1 MSIKGNFYGKD
12 RAAAERDADRL
23 NARNDGSSYE
33 VFPSM
38 QHGGYQ
44 IAVYRDSD
52 GKDLGC
58 YDDGDQWS
66 NPPASKWCKL

>member
-1 MSIKGNFYGKD
+1 MSIEGNFYGQD

-23 NARNDGSSYE
+23 NAKRNGRSYE

-44 IAVYRDSD
+44 IAVYASD
-52 GKDLGC
+52 GEDVVN

-66 NPPASKWCKL
+66 MPPDSKLAKL